1 MINLKPYRQKPAYC
15 GPASLKMVLELYGMK
30 KSESELGRL
39 TDCSP
44 EMGTS
49 GAKIVEA
56 ATKLGFR
63 AFQKDG
69 ASIADIQ
76 KWVKK
81 GIPVIVNWFSVN
93 EGHYSVAVEVTKKS
107 ISLMDPELARV
118 RRMSVQKFEHFWFDF
133 LPTSKRTRKSLVLKR
148 IIVIQPPSSF
158 RT

>member
-1 MINLKPYRQKPAYC
+1 MIKLKPYRQKPGFC
-15 GPASLKMVLELYGMK
+15 GPSCIKIVLELYGVK
-30 KSESELGRL
+30 KSENELGRM

-44 EMGTS
+44 TIGTS

-56 ATKLGFR
+56 AKALGFR

-81 GIPVIVNWFSVN
+81 GVPVIVNWFSVN

-118 RRMSVQKFEHFWFDF
+118 RRMSVEKFEHFWFDF
-133 LPTSKRTRKSLVLKR
+133 SPVSKRTRKSLVLKR
-148 IIVIQPPSSF
+148 MIVIQPK
-158 RT
+158 